1 MSGFGSPPEPEL
13 EHSGTLSMIQ
23 TQRARGWFAGALR
36 PIQAPSSAP
45 RPHSADITLLQL
57 SGALQ
62 GSYQPS
68 TTPHLSSRSTGTWP
82 CGLSADLAF
91 TASACARNA
100 RRCRLSLLLS
110 QRYAHD
116 LT

>member
-45 RPHSADITLLQL
+45 RPHSADITYCNYR
-57 SGALQ
+57 A
-62 GSYQPS
+62 
-68 TTPHLSSRSTGTWP
+68 H
-82 CGLSADLAF
+82 CK
-91 TASACARNA
+91 ART
-100 RRCRLSLLLS
+100 SLLRICRAGPQARGRAASPRTLGS
-110 QRYAHD
+110 QRLRARATPGAAGYRSSSPNV
-116 LT
+116 TRTT